1 MAKVKTRRDYGSG
14 SVHQRSSDGMWIG
27 TYEAGW
33 TAKGKRRRITAS
45 AMTEAK
51 CKVRLRQKIDEY
63 KSGGASTMS
72 DRTTVKA
79 YSEKW
84 LEKTSKKVRPKT
96 WATNRSAVTQWIIPT
111 IGHRRL
117 RDLHADDVQ
126 AVQDAQEAK
135 GRAASTM
142 TRTHAVLLKM
152 LRDATVDGATI
163 HAGVFNADKAGVGE
177 SDREAMDFPDALAM
191 LRLIEQEPDPSRWV
205 GVILNGVRQAERLG
219 LTWSMVDFEN
229 HVVDISW
236 QLQELPYRDNQ
247 NKHLG
252 FRVPIG
258 FESRQIQGRF
268 HLTRPKT
275 ASGRRI
281 IPMTKWFEASL
292 LRWREEAHD
301 SRHGLVWCREDGKP
315 ISEKE
320 DRAAWYALQERIN
333 LHHPTRKTKT
343 GEPAPYHVHEG
354 RHTTVTMLKE
364 LGIDDEVIEQIVGQT
379 KLVKAYAHHNLLPKS
394 RQALEQLADR
404 LAITD

>member
-1 MAKVKTRRDYGSG
+1 MAKVKARRDYGSG
-14 SVHQRSSDGMWIG
+14 SVHQRQSDGMWIG

-33 TAKGKRRRITAS
+33 TASGKRRRITAS
-45 AMTEAK
+45 AKTEAK
-51 CKVRLRQKIDEY
+51 CKVRLRAKIDEY

-84 LEKTSKKVRPKT
+84 LEKTAAKVRPKT
-96 WATNRSAVTQWIIPT
+96 WSTNRSAVRQWIVPT

-117 RDLHADDVQ
+117 RDLNADDVQ
-126 AVQDAQEAK
+126 AVQDAQRAK
-135 GRAASTM
+135 GRAASSM

-163 HAGVFNADKAGVGE
+163 HAGVFNVDKAGTGG
-177 SDREAMDFPDALAM
+177 SDREAMEFADALAM
-191 LRLIEQEPDPSRWV
+191 LRLIESEPDPSRWV

-219 LTWSMVDFEN
+219 LTWKMVDFEN
-229 HVVDISW
+229 HVIDISW
-236 QLQELPYRDNQ
+236 QLQELPYKDNQ

-258 FESRQIQGRF
+258 FECVQLDRRF

-281 IPMTKWFEASL
+281 IPMTKWFEAAL
-292 LRWREEAHD
+292 LRWRDEAPE
-301 SRHGLVWCREDGKP
+301 SPHGLVWCHDDGAP

-320 DRAAWYALQERIN
+320 DRAAWYDLQGRAKIN
-333 LHHPTRKTKT
+333 HPSRTDKS
-343 GEPAPYHVHEG
+343 GDPAPYHVHEG

-364 LGIDDEVIEQIVGQT
+364 LGVEDEVIEQIVGQT
-379 KLVKAYAHHNLLPKS
+379 KLVRAYAHHSLLPKS
-394 RQALEQLADR
+394 RAALESLAER
-404 LAITD
+404 LTLGT